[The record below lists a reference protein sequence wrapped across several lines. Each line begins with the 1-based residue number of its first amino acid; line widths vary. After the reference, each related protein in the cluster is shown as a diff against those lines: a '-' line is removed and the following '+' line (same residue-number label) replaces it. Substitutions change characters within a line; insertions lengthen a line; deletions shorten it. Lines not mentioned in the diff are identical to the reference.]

1 MFKDVVPHDI
11 VKFGLIPELVGRI
24 PVIVPLENLDKEA
37 LVRILKEPKNSLIK
51 QYVKLLEMDGVKLEL
66 DDSALEAIASEAIAR
81 NTGARGLRAIFENMM
96 LSIMYDIPS
105 RDDIECVTVNDKVVK
120 GLEPPALSLKE
131 LIDLDGKI
139 AGELE

>member
-1 MFKDVVPHDI
+1 MPHDI

-24 PVIVPLENLDKEA
+24 PVIVPLENLDKDA

-66 DDSALEAIASEAIAR
+66 DDSALEAIAAEAIAR
-81 NTGARGLRAIFENMM
+81 NTGARGLRSIFENMM

-105 RDDIECVTVNDKVVK
+105 RDDVESVKVTDKVVK
-120 GLEPPALSLKE
+120 GIEPPTLSVKE
-131 LIDLDGKI
+131 LINFDV